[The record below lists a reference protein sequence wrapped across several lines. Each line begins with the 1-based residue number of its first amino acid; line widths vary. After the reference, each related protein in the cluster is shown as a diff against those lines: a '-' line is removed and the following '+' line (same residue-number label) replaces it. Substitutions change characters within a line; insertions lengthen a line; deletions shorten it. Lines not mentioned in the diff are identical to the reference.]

1 MKRFLF
7 CLLILF
13 ACSCSKFEESDI
25 PYAQVY
31 LEIDLRFGD
40 NDLVGMYH
48 HKSITKARTAGERT
62 GFSGV
67 LVVCGIDNYG
77 NATYYAF
84 DLCCPHEAKK
94 NIIIEADNAGKAIC
108 PECGTEYDIGYGT
121 GAPTKGVSQYPLRK
135 ILYGSNIVRQTGMGC
150 EKLKKCRT
158 KHFLFQIFAETKISS
173 TFALANK
180 NNATMR
186 K

>member
-67 LVVCGIDNYG
+67 LVV
-77 NATYYAF
+77 
-84 DLCCPHEAKK
+84 
-94 NIIIEADNAGKAIC
+94 
-108 PECGTEYDIGYGT
+108 
-121 GAPTKGVSQYPLRK
+121 
-135 ILYGSNIVRQTGMGC
+135 
-150 EKLKKCRT
+150 
-158 KHFLFQIFAETKISS
+158 
-173 TFALANK
+173 
-180 NNATMR
+180 
-186 K
+186 

>member
-62 GFSGV
+62 GFF
-67 LVVCGIDNYG
+67 
-77 NATYYAF
+77 A
-84 DLCCPHEAKK
+84 HEA
-94 NIIIEADNAGKAIC
+94 GYRL
-108 PECGTEYDIGYGT
+108 CGT
-121 GAPTKGVSQYPLRK
+121 
-135 ILYGSNIVRQTGMGC
+135 
-150 EKLKKCRT
+150 
-158 KHFLFQIFAETKISS
+158 
-173 TFALANK
+173 
-180 NNATMR
+180 
-186 K
+186 

>member
-1 MKRFLF
+1 MCARYLKDTHSLVAKANGRKIKSPAIPKNNEAFWKRAEDGTRTRDPNLGKVM
-7 CLLILF
+7 LYQL
-13 ACSCSKFEESDI
+13 D
-25 PYAQVY
+25 VY
-31 LEIDLRFGD
+31 KRQGIY
-40 NDLVGMYH
+40 N
-48 HKSITKARTAGERT
+48 HKSITKARTAGEKT

-121 GAPTKGVSQYPLRK
+121 GAPTKGVSQFPLRK
-135 ILYGSNIVRQTGMGC
+135 YYMTPVSSDRQEWVVR
-150 EKLKKCRT
+150 
-158 KHFLFQIFAETKISS
+158 
-173 TFALANK
+173 N
-180 NNATMR
+180 
-186 K
+186 

>member
-7 CLLILF
+7 CLLISLV
-13 ACSCSKFEESDI
+13 CSCSKFEESDI
-25 PYAQVY
+25 PYAPVY
-31 LEIDLRFGD
+31 LELDLRFGD
-40 NDLVGMYH
+40 KDLVGIYN
-48 HKSITKARTAGERT
+48 HKSITKARTAEEKT

-94 NIIIEADNAGKAIC
+94 NIIIEADNAGKTIC

-121 GAPTKGVSQYPLRK
+121 GAPTKGVSQFPLRK
-135 ILYGSNIVRQTGMGC
+135 YYMTPVSSDRQEWVVR
-150 EKLKKCRT
+150 
-158 KHFLFQIFAETKISS
+158 
-173 TFALANK
+173 N
-180 NNATMR
+180 
-186 K
+186 

>member
-7 CLLILF
+7 CLLISLV
-13 ACSCSKFEESDI
+13 CSCSKFEESDI
-25 PYAQVY
+25 PYAPVY
-31 LEIDLRFGD
+31 LELDLRFGD
-40 NDLVGMYH
+40 KDLVGIYN
-48 HKSITKARTAGERT
+48 HKSITKARTAGEKT

-77 NATYYAF
+77 NATYDAF

-121 GAPTKGVSQYPLRK
+121 GAPTKGVSQFPLRK
-135 ILYGSNIVRQTGMGC
+135 YYMTPVSSDRQEWVVR
-150 EKLKKCRT
+150 
-158 KHFLFQIFAETKISS
+158 
-173 TFALANK
+173 N
-180 NNATMR
+180 
-186 K
+186 